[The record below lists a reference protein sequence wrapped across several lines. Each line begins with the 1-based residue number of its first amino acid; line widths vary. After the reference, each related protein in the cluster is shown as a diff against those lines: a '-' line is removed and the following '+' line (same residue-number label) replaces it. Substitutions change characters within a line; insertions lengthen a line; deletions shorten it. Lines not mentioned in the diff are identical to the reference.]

1 MASGEPKSKPSA
13 VLRRAVRQMRPY
25 WGLVSC
31 IVLLDIIS
39 IPLALLL
46 PLPLKI
52 AVDTLTGSKSSVG
65 LCAWFLPDAWLRWD
79 MTPLVFAAVLL
90 LAVYLVQHGVGF
102 GNWLLRTYTGEK
114 LVLSFRSQLFAHVQR
129 LSLSFH
135 DRKGTSDPAYRIQ
148 YDAPA
153 LRDLLMNGILPLV
166 NAVLTLA
173 GMIYITV
180 RMDWQIAAISLAVA
194 PILFRLSH
202 KYSERLRA
210 EWDEARERDSLAMSV
225 IQETLGS
232 VRVVRA
238 FGQEDREHGRFL
250 EHSGKYVRG
259 QMRLSMLQSSFYVL
273 VGMTVA
279 VASAG
284 ALFLG
289 ARHVRTGMLSVGSLL
304 LLMSYVAK
312 LYEPLGTV
320 SGKLVESQ
328 SAMVSLGRAFAL
340 LNEAPDVIELPD
352 ARTARD
358 IRGAVSFRNVSF
370 QYNAGQFDET
380 RRVLNGISF
389 DIASGTHIGITGASG
404 AGKSTILGLLARF
417 YDPVQGAILLD
428 GVDLREYKIHSLRDQ
443 FAIVLQEPVLFS
455 TTIAENI
462 AYARPGAT
470 LDEIMRAAEAA
481 RAHEF
486 ITDLPEGYDTKVGQR
501 GATLS
506 GGERQRISLA
516 RAFLKN
522 APILIMDEPTSALDS
537 FTEAEVVEATRDLM
551 DGRTTFV
558 IAHRTSTLDH
568 CHVVFYLEAGQLKVA
583 ADRRQVKCPS
593 MVPQA
598 MVPPPVRAVV
608 HEEAAA
614 LFPARAQV
622 AIGVE

>member
-1 MASGEPKSKPSA
+1 MSSGDTKINPSA
-13 VLRRAVRQMRPY
+13 VFRRAVRQMRPY
-25 WGLVSC
+25 WGLVFC
-31 IVLLDIIS
+31 IVLLDVIS

-52 AVDTLTGSKSSVG
+52 AVDTLTGNKSSQL
-65 LCAWFLPDAWLRWD
+65 LCTRFLPDAWFRRDTKSLA
-79 MTPLVFAAVLL
+79 FAAVLL
-90 LAVYLVQHGVGF
+90 LAVYLVQHAVGF
-102 GNWLLRTYTGEK
+102 GDWLLRTYTGEK

-135 DRKGTSDPAYRIQ
+135 DRKGTSDSVYRIQ

-180 RMDWQIAAISLAVA
+180 QMDWQIAAISLAVA
-194 PILFRLSH
+194 PVLFFISR
-202 KYSERLRA
+202 KYSRRLRTEWA
-210 EWDEARERDSLAMSV
+210 ELRERDSVAMGV

-232 VRVVRA
+232 VRVVKA
-238 FGQEDREHGRFL
+238 FGQEAREHGRFL

-259 QMRLSMLQSSFYVL
+259 QMRLSMMQSSYYVL

-279 VASAG
+279 TASAG

-289 ARHVRTGMLSVGSLL
+289 ARHVRAGVLSIGSLL

-312 LYEPLGTV
+312 LYEPLSTV
-320 SGKLVESQ
+320 SGKMVESQ
-328 SAMVSLGRAFAL
+328 SAMVSLERAFAL
-340 LNEAPDVIELPD
+340 LGEAPDVVESPN
-352 ARTARD
+352 ARLARD

-370 QYNAGQFDET
+370 QYDDT
-380 RRVLNGISF
+380 RRVLNGINFS
-389 DIASGTHIGITGASG
+389 IAPGTHVGITGASG
-404 AGKSTILGLLARF
+404 AGKSTILTLLARF
-417 YDPVQGAILLD
+417 YDPVEGSISLD
-428 GVDLREYKIHSLRDQ
+428 GVDLREYKLHSLRDQ

-462 AYARPGAT
+462 AYARPDAT

-551 DGRTTFV
+551 RGRTTFV
-558 IAHRTSTLDH
+558 IAHRTSTLDL
-568 CHVVFYLEAGQLKVA
+568 CHVVFYLESGQLKVA
-583 ADRRQVKCPS
+583 ADRRLVTHP
-593 MVPQA
+593 A
-598 MVPPPVRAVV
+598 LV
-608 HEEAAA
+608 HEGVPAAIDPA
-614 LFPARAQV
+614 LISPSGLACVHA
-622 AIGVE
+622 AMLAE

>member
-1 MASGEPKSKPSA
+1 
-13 VLRRAVRQMRPY
+13 MRPY

-31 IVLLDIIS
+31 IVLLDLLS

-52 AVDTLTGSKSSVG
+52 AVDTLTGSKSSQP

-79 MTPLVFAAVLL
+79 MTPLIFAAVLL
-90 LAVYLVQHGVGF
+90 LAVYLVQHAVGF
-102 GNWLLRTYTGEK
+102 CDWLLRTYTGEK
-114 LVLSFRSQLFAHVQR
+114 LILSFRSQLFAHVQR

-135 DRKGTSDPAYRIQ
+135 DRRGASDPAYRIQ

-153 LRDLLMNGILPLV
+153 VRDLLMNGILPLV
-166 NAVLTLA
+166 NAVLTFA
-173 GMIYITV
+173 GMIYVTLRI
-180 RMDWQIAAISLAVA
+180 DWQIAAVSLAVA
-194 PILFRLSH
+194 PVLFFLSR
-202 KYSERLRA
+202 KYSQRLRTEWA
-210 EWDEARERDSLAMSV
+210 ELRERDSVAMSV

-232 VRVVRA
+232 VRVVKA

-259 QMRLSMLQSSFYVL
+259 QMRLSVLQSSFYVF

-279 VASAG
+279 AASAA

-289 ARHVRTGMLSVGSLL
+289 ARHVRAGALSIGSLL

-312 LYEPLGTV
+312 LYEPLSTV

-328 SAMVSLGRAFAL
+328 SAMVSLGRAFSL
-340 LNEAPDVIELPD
+340 LDEMPDVVEVQN
-352 ARTARD
+352 ARPARD

-370 QYNAGQFDET
+370 QYNDNK
-380 RRVLNGISF
+380 RVLNAIDF
-389 DIASGTHIGITGASG
+389 AIAPGTHVGITGASG
-404 AGKSTILGLLARF
+404 AGKSTILTLLTRF
-417 YDPVQGAILLD
+417 YDPIEGAILLD
-428 GVDLREYKIHSLRDQ
+428 GIDLRNYKIHSLRNQ

-462 AYARPGAT
+462 AYAKPEAT
-470 LDEIMRAAEAA
+470 LDEIMQAAKAA
-481 RAHEF
+481 RAHDF
-486 ITDLPEGYDTKVGQR
+486 ITDLPEGYDTQVGQR

-537 FTEAEVVEATRDLM
+537 FTEAEVVNATRDLM
-551 DGRTTFV
+551 HGRTTFV

-568 CHVVFYLEAGQLKVA
+568 CHIVFHLESGQLKVA
-583 ADRRQVKCPS
+583 ADRR
-593 MVPQA
+593 
-598 MVPPPVRAVV
+598 PVSYPTLV
-608 HEEAAA
+608 HDRGIAAIEAA
-614 LFPARAQV
+614 LIPHGMARAQV
-622 AIGVE
+622 AVGVE